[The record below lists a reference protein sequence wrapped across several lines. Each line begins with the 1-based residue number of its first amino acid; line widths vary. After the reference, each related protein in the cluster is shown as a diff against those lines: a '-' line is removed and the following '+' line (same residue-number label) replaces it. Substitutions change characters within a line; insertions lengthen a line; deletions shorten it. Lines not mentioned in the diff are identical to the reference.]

1 MSSARTPGAA
11 LVAAAVLLLGL
22 TGAAENHSSPWP
34 HPIQR
39 LKLDN
44 GIGLLYQKDGSSAL
58 TSLIILL
65 RGGRRS
71 EPEGMAGSA
80 YLTARLMLEMP
91 DGRSARSLMLQASPL
106 SLSCWGDFCII
117 EVESLSER
125 FEDTLDILSRPLQDP
140 LFSDIRIDSLKK
152 YMSHLRRREMEEP
165 ASLARFLCLRSF
177 FGAEGYGASPYG
189 ADDSVRAL
197 RSRDLSRFY
206 ESVFR
211 TDNIL
216 LAVISDRE
224 AEDISSLLEKHLQ
237 NIRPGGPSELRPV
250 AVSDP
255 LEKNLLEE
263 KDTLQSFI
271 GAAFLLPPLS
281 PRVFALAALT
291 ESLLGKGVAS
301 RFWSLRQEKRLAYN
315 VSSNFLPF
323 KGAGVL
329 EAYLET
335 ENEKLDEARAVF
347 LAVLKD
353 VSNAG
358 VEAAELEAAA
368 KIALTEFLRRNEARN
383 ARAWNMAAYEALGL
397 GHDFLERISGLLASV
412 TVEEMNAFLAE
423 WLDPAR
429 AINVTIAGTKSV
441 EPVSSR

>member
-1 MSSARTPGAA
+1 MSPARTRGAA
-11 LVAAAVLLLGL
+11 LAAAAMIFVL
-22 TGAAENHSSPWP
+22 TGAAADRSSPWP
-34 HPIQR
+34 HPVQR

-44 GIGLLYQKDGSSAL
+44 GIGLLYQKDGSSSL
-58 TSLIILL
+58 TSLIILI

-117 EVESLSER
+117 EVESLSEH

-140 LFSDIRIDSLKK
+140 LFSDVRIESLKK
-152 YMSHLRRREMEEP
+152 HMSHLRRREMEEP
-165 ASLARFLCLRSF
+165 ASLARLLCLRSF

-189 ADDSVRAL
+189 EDDSVRAL
-197 RSRDLSRFY
+197 RSRDVSRFY
-206 ESVFR
+206 QSVFR
-211 TDNIL
+211 AGNIL

-224 AEDISSLLEKHLQ
+224 AEDITSLLEKHLE
-237 NIRPGGPSELRPV
+237 NIRPGGPAELRPV

-255 LEKNLLEE
+255 PGKNLLEK

-271 GAAFLLPPLS
+271 GAAFLLPSLS

-301 RFWSLRQEKRLAYN
+301 RFWSLRQENKLAYN
-315 VSSNFLPF
+315 VSCNFLPF
-323 KGAGVL
+323 RDAGVL

-335 ENEKLDEARAVF
+335 ENEKLNEARTAF
-347 LAVLKD
+347 QGILTD
-353 VSNAG
+353 VSTGG
-358 VEAAELEAAA
+358 VDGAELEAAG

-397 GHDFLERISGLLASV
+397 GHDFLERIPGLLASV

-429 AINVTIAGTKSV
+429 AVNVTIAGTKGSA
-441 EPVSSR
+441 PVSSR